1 MDFGD
6 WDKDTVTRKE
16 QVDYIDVKV
25 DCTLQLLSLG
35 ALCENLE
42 KHGRRDSSRALRSD
56 ADELFRWEC
65 FARSIAGRL
74 CDAVGGTMA
83 AP

>member
-1 MDFGD
+1 MNKFKLAGVVILRWSISFSWVDFGD

-42 KHGRRDSSRALRSD
+42 KHGRRDSS
-56 ADELFRWEC
+56 
-65 FARSIAGRL
+65 
-74 CDAVGGTMA
+74 
-83 AP
+83 